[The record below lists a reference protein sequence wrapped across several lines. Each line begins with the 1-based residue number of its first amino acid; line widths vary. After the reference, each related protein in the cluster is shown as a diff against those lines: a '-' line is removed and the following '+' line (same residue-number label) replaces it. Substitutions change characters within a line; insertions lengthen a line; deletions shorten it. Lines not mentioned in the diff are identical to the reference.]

1 MILFAQKSKKPKT
14 KRERPVEKRRCWKM
28 STTLLELYRSYKTII
43 EMLRDRG
50 FLADESFDF
59 PQDPS
64 TPEIVPEKFVEWV
77 GEDVSDARKE
87 LQLDF
92 DHTSA
97 TKPSVMLFWTDS
109 FGTDDIHWIHG
120 EMTEKGFTHAIVI
133 HNRKITSGTVTII
146 KSLRVQNIIIEP
158 FTEKETQ
165 FNVTHHVYVPRH
177 IICSAKKTAE
187 ILEKYHVTKEQIP
200 KIQSATDAVC
210 RYLGA
215 RKGQLIKILRPSE
228 SIGEVTVNGKK
239 TVLYDVTYRIVV

>member
-1 MILFAQKSKKPKT
+1 
-14 KRERPVEKRRCWKM
+14 M
-28 STTLLELYRSYKTII
+28 STTLLELYRSYKTVT

-50 FLADESFDF
+50 FLVDSFDF

-64 TPEIVPEKFVEWV
+64 KPEIVPESFIKWV
-77 GEDVSDARKE
+77 GEDVSEARKE

-92 DHTSA
+92 DHSIE

-120 EMTEKGFTHAIVI
+120 EMTEKEVTHAIVI